1 MQDAVVVDGT
11 SRQVDGVRVYGL
23 GDPVFTPNKLSA
35 LDDARIADIVG
46 SVGLRILGDVEA
58 SSGVPDIVAV
68 HDDRMAQAVA
78 GYVPLVISGHFHKSS
93 AKVVNGTL
101 FLRVGSTGG
110 AGANVFT

>member
-1 MQDAVVVDGT
+1 MHDAVVLDGA

-78 GYVPLVISGHFHKSS
+78 GYVPLVISGASS
-93 AKVVNGTL
+93 SRSFSITYGRS
-101 FLRVGSTGG
+101 FVGSCC
-110 AGANVFT
+110 AGP